1 LQFLTFQESPK
12 YGFELRFLLLL
23 QRVQVKQNCRLNAI
37 GGRVS
42 RGDLPDIL
50 GHDFHRSPSEYALQ
64 AGAPVVALATIFARR
79 ISMMTD
85 PATAI
90 KHEVLQLVELQ
101 IETLRREGKLTDC
114 DLEEYRA
121 RSGKISHLYQE
132 LDRIGRTRF
141 DWRSERAS

>member
-1 LQFLTFQESPK
+1 
-12 YGFELRFLLLL
+12 
-23 QRVQVKQNCRLNAI
+23 
-37 GGRVS
+37 
-42 RGDLPDIL
+42 
-50 GHDFHRSPSEYALQ
+50 
-64 AGAPVVALATIFARR
+64 
-79 ISMMTD
+79 MMTD
-85 PATAI
+85 SATAI

-101 IETLRREGKLTDC
+101 IETLRREGKLSDC